1 MADFFDDYLGALDRA
16 GSFDRRPLP
25 QLPGKPIRFSNQN
38 IGVNKLKTFKKTI
51 CEKGL
56 TRHYT
61 NHSGKRTCATQ
72 LYNQNVD
79 EQEITRRTGHR
90 STTAVRKYKRAID
103 EMSANVSNI
112 LDPPEPTQENCPI
125 LQEISDSS
133 ATPGKRLCTDRQGV
147 NSVLPVDS
155 DSRTVDRD
163 GSKVYNNS
171 VSNPLLEIWTNIPLG

>member
-1 MADFFDDYLGALDRA
+1 MDLTLSYYTLYCHLDRRY
-16 GSFDRRPLP
+16 GS
-25 QLPGKPIRFSNQN
+25 
-38 IGVNKLKTFKKTI
+38 
-51 CEKGL
+51 
-56 TRHYT
+56 
-61 NHSGKRTCATQ
+61 HSQ

-133 ATPGKRLCTDRQGV
+133 ATPGKRL
-147 NSVLPVDS
+147 
-155 DSRTVDRD
+155 
-163 GSKVYNNS
+163 
-171 VSNPLLEIWTNIPLG
+171 